1 MLTSAQVRN
10 FRTFGELTVERLS
23 RINLVAGRN
32 NSGKTSLLEALFLLS
47 GFGDPRLTVDLS
59 AIRGIDSV
67 SGPREM
73 LWELLWKL
81 MFFALDSEGSIEI
94 KGDHSS
100 HESLTLHIS
109 LEWRDDDN
117 INLPLFDDSGE
128 IPARSTP
135 GKPTPS
141 EPTLLFSF
149 QRGSASPHD
158 RRMHIGDGRMTIRGG
173 RGIGEQAWRRGRP
186 SAKDASPAIFLTTR
200 ISAEDTR
207 QDAMRLGR
215 LRKRKQGDLVLK
227 ALQSIE
233 PRLQSIE
240 DNSASGSP
248 MIWGDVGLTEL
259 VPLSVMGE
267 GMIRIAQLV
276 LAIADLPKGLVLVDE
291 IENGLHHS
299 VLPRFWKA
307 IDVAAQQFNTQVVAT
322 THSLECVQAA
332 GQSFRGSDSF
342 LLHRLESSGSG
353 NRCVTYQPEDIE
365 AAMLHDLEVR

>member
-10 FRTFGELTVERLS
+10 FRTFDELTVERLS

-47 GFGDPRLTVDLS
+47 GFGNPRLALDLS

-109 LEWRDDDN
+109 LEWRDDDD

-158 RRMHIGDGRMTIRGG
+158 RRMHIGDGQR
-173 RGIGEQAWRRGRP
+173 IGEQARRRGRP

-233 PRLQSIE
+233 PRLRSIE

-322 THSLECVQAA
+322 THSFECVQAA
-332 GQSFRGSDSF
+332 SQALGDSNGF
-342 LLHRLESSGSG
+342 LFHRLEASDSG

-365 AAMLHDLEVR
+365 AAIRHDFEVR